1 MKDGEKRMEKR
12 IYNVADI
19 ADILSISKPKAY
31 ELVRRQDFPKIMIG
45 RAIRIPIESF
55 NIWLERE
62 ARGTHEERPL

>member
-1 MKDGEKRMEKR
+1 MEKR

-31 ELVRRQDFPKIMIG
+31 ELVHRADFPKIMIG

-55 NIWLERE
+55 NVWLAQE